1 MTQLDQMAFLKQAQ
15 DFASAWGDAAWFHQ
29 VYTGAR
35 EHHGVLDSA
44 ECALRAQDLLRDFM
58 FTYYPDRLIS
68 GIG

>member
-15 DFASAWGDAAWFHQ
+15 DFADIWGDGAWFHQ